1 MNIGSG
7 NGYPSA
13 SLSNFSPHPFIFDG
27 VKCNSVEGVLQSL
40 KFESIDM
47 QKYICT
53 LVGIGAKRAG
63 GKKKWWRK
71 QELYWNGNIYKRDS
85 IEYQNLLNRVYNEV
99 FKQNE
104 GFKNALLASKNSVLQ
119 HTIGKSDMSKTVLT
133 IREFCS
139 RLTYLRDNG
148 LLPIDKNLK

>member
-13 SLSNFSPHPFIFDG
+13 SLSNFSPHPFMFDG
-27 VKCNSVEGVLQSL
+27 VQCNSLEGFLQSL

-53 LVGIGAKRAG
+53 LVGAGAKRAG
-63 GKKKWWRK
+63 SKKKWWRK
-71 QELYWNGNIYKRDS
+71 QELYWNGNTYKRDGV
-85 IEYQNLLNRVYNEV
+85 EYQNLLNRVYNEV

-119 HTIGKSDMSKTVLT
+119 HTIGKNDMSKTVLT

-139 RLTYLRDNG
+139 RLTHLRDNG
-148 LLPIDKNLK
+148 LLPINKNLK